1 MEKLILKLT
10 IIILS
15 FLSTIVSAQE
25 FQAKAYYQTQRKIE
39 MKLDDS
45 NMSESQKQEMQT
57 MLKKQFEKTFI
68 LTFNKDM
75 SIYKEE
81 ERLEPPSAISSS
93 GNKVMVLGGGSN
105 AKYFKNIKSKSYID
119 QQDMFG
125 KQFLIKDSL
134 EDLNWKLEEETKVIG
149 KYLCFKA
156 TAIKKET
163 RMELSFSSESKEKQE
178 PKEIVEEHEIVAWY
192 TSDIPVSSGPS
203 EYGGLPGLILEL
215 NAEEMQYVCSKIVMN
230 TNEKIEEPKSGKEV
244 TSKEYQKIMEKK
256 MSEMRERYSGREHK
270 GDGGQSFQIRI
281 GG

>member
-15 FLSTIVSAQE
+15 FSATIVSAQE

-45 NMSESQKQEMQT
+45 NMSESQKQEMQA

-68 LTFNKDM
+68 LTFNKEM

-81 ERLEPPSAISSS
+81 ERLEQPSAISSS

-163 RMELSFSSESKEKQE
+163 RMELSFSSESNEKQE

-256 MSEMRERYSGREHK
+256 MSEMQQRYSGREHK
-270 GDGGQSFQIRI
+270 GDGGESFQIKI